1 MRVLI
6 LACICLLAFPL
17 GALILHNTAS
27 ANALAGVT
35 LLSESVADFQLS
47 PALPFTGIA
56 ASGHLPFSAPE
67 AGTFSLS
74 TAHKLSFL
82 VLNAGVSHSGDA
94 DYSLQDFRLGLALNY
109 EGLSAGYAQ
118 HLTLESAATG
128 SYQSWSGD
136 VAVSYRT
143 PGYGYEARLLRIGKE
158 DTELHLSVSTKI
170 VTGIQAASSYVYNP
184 GGPDGY
190 RLATSIEVTDNLLL
204 QSSWQSSPN
213 RFGAGLKFQL
223 KGWDLMYAIRTH
235 PDLRLSHSLDL
246 GYTW

>member
-1 MRVLI
+1 M
-6 LACICLLAFPL
+6 
-17 GALILHNTAS
+17 
-27 ANALAGVT
+27 
-35 LLSESVADFQLS
+35 
-47 PALPFTGIA
+47 
-56 ASGHLPFSAPE
+56 
-67 AGTFSLS
+67 
-74 TAHKLSFL
+74 
-82 VLNAGVSHSGDA
+82 
-94 DYSLQDFRLGLALNY
+94 
-109 EGLSAGYAQ
+109 
-118 HLTLESAATG
+118 
-128 SYQSWSGD
+128 
-136 VAVSYRT
+136 
-143 PGYGYEARLLRIGKE
+143 RIGKE

-170 VTGIQAASSYVYNP
+170 VTGIQAASSYVYSP